1 MFKFATKTPL
11 YLRQF
16 VLLLHVFDDAVF
28 LVNLDRANSAMEDF
42 FSNELTTY

>member
-1 MFKFATKTPL
+1 MFKLATKTPL

-28 LVNLDRANSAMEDF
+28 QVNLDSTDSAIKDF
-42 FSNELTTY
+42 FSNQK